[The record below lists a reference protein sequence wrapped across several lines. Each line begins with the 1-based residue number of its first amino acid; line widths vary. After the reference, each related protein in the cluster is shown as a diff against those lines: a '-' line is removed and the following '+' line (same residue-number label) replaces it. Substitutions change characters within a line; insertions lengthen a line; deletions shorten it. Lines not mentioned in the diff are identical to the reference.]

1 MQPIQPNDPRLR
13 GLPKYKTMRRTK
25 KGFEIFITA
34 GPRGKTKQVFRQLID
49 AKDYGNNIMAVTE
62 QAARELLFLEN
73 ERRGLIANKCYLTVE
88 GNIEMDIGR
97 GYKMQFSPKH
107 LDVVR
112 QYRWCPHIAKYAK
125 HLIYAVA
132 RVNGKS
138 TQCHRLITG
147 ATKDVYVDHLDGNGL
162 NNTEQNLALTN
173 AQGNAQNRKFD
184 VKNTTGVTGVNL
196 RRNRKGFI
204 IGYGVHWPENGKQ
217 RFKVF
222 SFARYGMDDA
232 LDAAISWRDKMEVKW
247 NIYSRR
253 RISGQS
259 TIKQTTEDNAGSV
272 EETVVGTLK
281 RKLPDSGI
289 DEPTNQ
295 KKQRTIEELFPS

>member
-13 GLPKYKTMRRTK
+13 GLPKYKTMRRRK
-25 KGFEIFITA
+25 NGFYIYIIA
-34 GPRGKTKQVFRQLID
+34 SDGGKTQQLFGQFID
-49 AKDYGNNIMAVTE
+49 AKDYGNDMTVTE
-62 QAARELLFLEN
+62 QAARELLFIEN
-73 ERRGLIANKCYLTVE
+73 ERRGCISNKCNLTVD

-112 QYRWCPHIAKYAK
+112 QYRWCSHIAK

-132 RVNGKS
+132 SVNGQF

-147 ATKDVYVDHLDGNGL
+147 ATKDAYVDHLDGNGL

-173 AQGNAQNRKFD
+173 AQGNAQN
-184 VKNTTGVTGVNL
+184 VKLSSRNTTGVTGVNP
-196 RRNRKGFI
+196 RRNKKGVM
-204 IGYGVHWPENGKQ
+204 IGYGVHWFENGKQ
-217 RFKVF
+217 CFKVF

-253 RISGQS
+253 RIFGQP

-272 EETVVGTLK
+272 EETVVSTLK
-281 RKLPDSGI
+281 RKLSDSGI